1 MRNIAD
7 LLKAGDL
14 MIGAESTEEKLREK
28 LQIMIYSGLQVSA
41 QFSNSTVM
49 GLSSLRS
56 IICLT

>member
-7 LLKAGDL
+7 LLIAGDL
-14 MIGAESTEEKLREK
+14 MIGAESAEEKLREK